1 MPKITAKELLEK
13 AHHSLDTGERVAF
26 GSAERE
32 REREIAVPGK
42 QRELN
47 LIKRCIEKRMGR
59 LTQSKG
65 RSPREKANDSARP
78 MRTMC
83 LT

>member
-26 GSAERE
+26 EKAERG
-32 REREIAVPGK
+32 REIAVPGK